1 MNEFKIEDYDSSL
14 QLHNEEEWP
23 SLSLPCSPAP
33 EKCFKVFAS
42 SLNEV
47 PPKQAKRKTS
57 PTANDY
63 AVELKPWPQILFSSP
78 FGEPNTKS
86 PAQEESENPE
96 SENPE
101 SEQPESENPESENPE
116 SEQPESEQPESE
128 HPESTPN
135 PKTEDSYNDEEDM
148 KYFTTLTHDALDDAV
163 SQQYLGGKT
172 LTTTMVARS
181 ASLLKALSQTLK
193 EHPDVVVE
201 TLLIGQDGCPEEAH
215 LPLARETIKMLHGCL
230 SFRFRDFS
238 RWPVVFDCAEA
249 IFSCFATRLVCAIKP
264 PPLSL
269 SCENVFSEP
278 AVWRGGRGSYP
289 VFLWVEKI
297 VNQTEL
303 LDMEPAR
310 FLQICLGG
318 AAVALDT
325 STEAEPEL
333 ARLFD
338 CLPYKA
344 DINNI

>member
-1 MNEFKIEDYDSSL
+1 MNEFKIKDYDSSL

-78 FGEPNTKS
+78 FGEPITKS

-96 SENPE
+96 SEN
-101 SEQPESENPESENPE
+101 
-116 SEQPESEQPESE
+116 PESEQPESE

-325 STEAEPEL
+325 
-333 ARLFD
+333 
-338 CLPYKA
+338 
-344 DINNI
+344 

>member
-1 MNEFKIEDYDSSL
+1 MNEFKIKDYDSSL

-23 SLSLPCSPAP
+23 SLSLPCSPAT

-86 PAQEESENPE
+86 PSQEESENPE
-96 SENPE
+96 SEN
-101 SEQPESENPESENPE
+101 
-116 SEQPESEQPESE
+116 PESEQPESE

-238 RWPVVFDCAEA
+238 HWPVVFDCAEA

-325 STEAEPEL
+325 
-333 ARLFD
+333 
-338 CLPYKA
+338 
-344 DINNI
+344 

>member
-1 MNEFKIEDYDSSL
+1 MNY
-14 QLHNEEEWP
+14 
-23 SLSLPCSPAP
+23 
-33 EKCFKVFAS
+33 FA
-42 SLNEV
+42 
-47 PPKQAKRKTS
+47 
-57 PTANDY
+57 
-63 AVELKPWPQILFSSP
+63 
-78 FGEPNTKS
+78 
-86 PAQEESENPE
+86 
-96 SENPE
+96 
-101 SEQPESENPESENPE
+101 
-116 SEQPESEQPESE
+116 
-128 HPESTPN
+128 
-135 PKTEDSYNDEEDM
+135 
-148 KYFTTLTHDALDDAV
+148 TLTHDALDDAV

-201 TLLIGQDGCPEEAH
+201 TLLIRQDGCPEEAH

-325 STEAEPEL
+325 STEPEPEL